1 MPRQAGEQVDGERRL
16 TGLGRW
22 TMLRPMQI
30 EPILPSI
37 EFGARMTGVDLGS
50 MDDETFAEFEAAA
63 NRYAVLVV
71 PDQIMDDSTQLAFS
85 RRFGPLETGILED
98 SVAHGF
104 PPEIAHLGNMDASG
118 RCHAADSKKVVYDR
132 GNRSWHSDSSFKAVP
147 AKFSILSARILP
159 GEGGG
164 TEFADARDGYD
175 SWTGGERGVD
185 KEELV
190 DEICA
195 HSIIY
200 SRSRNTGDIFDESE
214 KATLPGSRQ
223 RLIRRH
229 PATGRRNFYVGSH
242 AAYIE
247 GWEEQRSRD
256 LLDELID
263 WCVRPERVYSHTW
276 NEGDVVLWDNRR
288 VMHRG
293 KPWPEG
299 DYIRVMHR
307 STVAGDAPS
316 VDEPN

>member
-1 MPRQAGEQVDGERRL
+1 
-16 TGLGRW
+16 
-22 TMLRPMQI
+22 MLRAMQI

-37 EFGARMTGVDLGS
+37 EFGARITGVDLGS
-50 MDDETFAEFEAAA
+50 MDDETFAAFEAAA

-71 PDQIMDDSTQLAFS
+71 SDQIMDDSVQLAFS
-85 RRFGPLETGILED
+85 RRFGPLETSILED

-104 PPEIAHLGNMDASG
+104 PPEIQHLGNMDANG
-118 RCHAADSKKVVYDR
+118 RCHAAESKKVVYDR
-132 GNRSWHSDSSFKAVP
+132 GNRSWHSDSSFKTVP

-175 SWTGGERGVD
+175 SWTGGEQGVD
-185 KEELV
+185 KEDLV
-190 DEICA
+190 DDICA

-200 SRSRNTGDIFDESE
+200 SRMRNTGDIFDESE

-263 WCVRPERVYSHTW
+263 WCVQPERVYSHTW

-293 KPWPEG
+293 KQWPEG
-299 DYIRVMHR
+299 EYIRVMHR